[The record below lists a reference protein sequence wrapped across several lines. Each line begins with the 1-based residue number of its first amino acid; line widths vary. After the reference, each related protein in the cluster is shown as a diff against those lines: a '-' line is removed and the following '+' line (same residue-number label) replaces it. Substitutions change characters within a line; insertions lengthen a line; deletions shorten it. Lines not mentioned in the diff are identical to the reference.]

1 MSDLNWRDAI
11 IQVLKGS
18 REVMH
23 YTEIAEA
30 IAKQEL
36 RREFGIVGDINGI
49 LPIGSTPKHTTGR
62 RPGVRAAPPSPPM
75 GSFGVN
81 PTGTNGISDTG
92 SLKRLLVN

>member
-1 MSDLNWRDAI
+1 MADLNWRDAI

-36 RREFGIVGDINGI
+36 RKEFGIVGDI
-49 LPIGSTPKHTTGR
+49 R
-62 RPGVRAAPPSPPM
+62 R
-75 GSFGVN
+75 
-81 PTGTNGISDTG
+81 ISDTG

>member
-1 MSDLNWRDAI
+1 MSDLDWREAI

-18 REVMH
+18 REVMR

-36 RREFGIVGDINGI
+36 RREFGIVGDII
-49 LPIGSTPKHTTGR
+49 R
-62 RPGVRAAPPSPPM
+62 R
-75 GSFGVN
+75 
-81 PTGTNGISDTG
+81 SDTG